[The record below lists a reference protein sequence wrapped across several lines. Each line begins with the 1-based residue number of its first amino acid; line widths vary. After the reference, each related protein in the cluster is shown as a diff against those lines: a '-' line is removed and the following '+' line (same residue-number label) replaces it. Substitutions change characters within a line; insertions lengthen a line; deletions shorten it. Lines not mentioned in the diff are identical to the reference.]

1 MERAGGSTPFDEA
14 VIPQVNTPDD
24 TAATAPDCK
33 LDGRVLRGQRN
44 RDALLRAYTAL
55 LADGIWQPR
64 AQDIAERAGVSV
76 RSLFQHFP
84 DLRAL
89 RDVVV
94 LDRFEQAKV
103 FVDDLED
110 ELRHLCTMSERIEAT
125 VRMRGRLW
133 ESCAPLR
140 PVVLVPNSDGSNH
153 HLTEL
158 VCIIR
163 SRLREQLRR
172 TFAQEI
178 AADDDS
184 FTKLAAVQ
192 AALSFEMWEHL
203 RFSQRLDNETAL
215 TVMHHMVMGALISA
229 SASR

>member
-1 MERAGGSTPFDEA
+1 VERAGGSTPFDEA
-14 VIPQVNTPDD
+14 VVPQVNTPEK
-24 TAATAPDCK
+24 TAADATGDRP
-33 LDGRVLRGQRN
+33 DGRVLRGQRN
-44 RDALLRAYTAL
+44 RDALLRAYTEL
-55 LADGIWQPR
+55 LADGVWQPR

-89 RDVVV
+89 RYVVV
-94 LDRFEQAKV
+94 VDRFETAKV

-110 ELRHLCTMSERIEAT
+110 ELRHLCTMSERVEAT
-125 VRMRGRLW
+125 VRMRGHLW
-133 ESCAPLR
+133 ESCSPLR
-140 PVVLVPNSDGSNH
+140 PVLLVPNSDGSNH
-153 HLTEL
+153 DLTEL

-192 AALSFEMWEHL
+192 AALGFEMWEHL
-203 RFSQRLDNETAL
+203 RFSQRLDNETTL
-215 TVMHHMVMGALISA
+215 TVMRHMVLGALIST